1 MKRISIREMKYY
13 NMIRMN
19 YTLNELLRREKEIS
33 GFIFTFEN
41 LRWID
46 PSGAV
51 IFLETIDNLKEHN
64 IYIEFEP
71 IDETR
76 SAVSYGVNIGIFQ
89 RLGLSESTSKEKGE
103 TYLAPTKI
111 TLDDV
116 SNLLSDVNQNIEYY
130 FEFIS
135 DEISKKILRYNK
147 LLYDKRIKKLFI
159 YVIREL
165 IRNIFDHSKTNYYY
179 YGSQFIPS
187 TNTVELVIAD
197 RGVGLKNTIP
207 FDSEEKW
214 FGQDTA
220 ENAIKKAFMP
230 GVTAASNH
238 GYASDDYLNSG
249 FGLAMVRSLISKAD
263 GILSVATSE
272 KSITFANKKYRMMD
286 CNIQGTVIRLRVD
299 LKRLSMV
306 DFNKQLDLVSKEA
319 QSLDNSFKPSKR
331 SLTL

>member
-1 MKRISIREMKYY
+1 
-13 NMIRMN
+13 
-19 YTLNELLRREKEIS
+19 
-33 GFIFTFEN
+33 
-41 LRWID
+41 
-46 PSGAV
+46 
-51 IFLETIDNLKEHN
+51 
-64 IYIEFEP
+64 EP

-220 ENAIKKAFMP
+220 ENAIKMAFMP
-230 GVTAASNH
+230 GVTAASNY
-238 GYASDDYLNSG
+238 GYVSDDYLNSG

-263 GILSVATSE
+263 GILSVATSG